1 MLKPTIFREYDIRGI
16 ADRDLLSEDVVQLGR
31 AIGTTIRRQSG
42 PKVNIGRDARVSGPR
57 VMAAM
62 VEGLVAAG
70 CQVTDIGQV
79 PTPVLYHSAFKSH
92 ADGSVMITASHN
104 PKDYNGTKVMI
115 GKNALY
121 GEGITKL
128 YDMIQR
134 GDFDSGSGSVTQ
146 ADAVPAY
153 VDDIASQFHFSR
165 RLKVVFDAAN
175 GAAGPVFQMLLD
187 RLNIEATTMFFE
199 PDGTFPNH
207 PADPTVPK
215 NLEPLI
221 AKVAELKA
229 DMGIGFDGDVD
240 RIGAVD
246 EQGGI
251 IFGDMMMLIYG
262 REILTRKPG
271 ATFIGEVKCSQ
282 ILYDELSKLGGH
294 PIMYRTGHSLIK
306 AKMKEVNA
314 ELAGEMSGHMFF
326 ADRFYGFDD
335 AMYSALRLI
344 EIVDQSGQPL
354 SAQLAGLPPMVSTPE
369 MRIDVPDEKK
379 FDLVARLVA
388 RFKQTHKVIDIDGA
402 RVQFGAGWGLVRAS
416 NTQPALVL
424 RFEAADPQLL
434 AEYQKAIEGAI
445 LAEGVELKPAEH

>member
-1 MLKPTIFREYDIRGI
+1 
-16 ADRDLLSEDVVQLGR
+16 
-31 AIGTTIRRQSG
+31 
-42 PKVNIGRDARVSGPR
+42 
-57 VMAAM
+57 
-62 VEGLVAAG
+62 
-70 CQVTDIGQV
+70 
-79 PTPVLYHSAFKSH
+79 
-92 ADGSVMITASHN
+92 
-104 PKDYNGTKVMI
+104 
-115 GKNALY
+115 
-121 GEGITKL
+121 
-128 YDMIQR
+128 
-134 GDFDSGSGSVTQ
+134 
-146 ADAVPAY
+146 
-153 VDDIASQFHFSR
+153 
-165 RLKVVFDAAN
+165 
-175 GAAGPVFQMLLD
+175 MLLD

-282 ILYDELSKLGGH
+282 ILYDELNKLGGH

-344 EIVDQSGQPL
+344 EIVDKSGQPL

-379 FDLVARLVA
+379 FDLVARLVE
-388 RFKQTHKVIDIDGA
+388 RFKQSYKVIDIDGA

-424 RFEAADPQLL
+424 RFEAADQQLL